1 MFQTIV
7 RFIFGEPGH
16 RLNQE
21 ERELSR
27 QIQSLRGLKVEDGR
41 VSISL
46 NQGGAGES
54 KFLLSVSDHMRLQR
68 AGEAHISHSLWQQ
81 LGSPPIGMYVSAS
94 CKCAQEA
101 RTLDLSFSQMVRCI
115 DEHLKSNKR
124 IR

>member
-1 MFQTIV
+1 MMETIL
-7 RFIFGEPGH
+7 RLIFGEPGH
-16 RLNQE
+16 RLTQA

-27 QIQSLRGLKVEDGR
+27 QIKSLKGLKVEDGR
-41 VSISL
+41 VSISP
-46 NQGGAGES
+46 NQGEAGKSE
-54 KFLLSVSDHMRLQR
+54 FVLLVSDHMRLQR

-101 RTLDLSFSQMVRCI
+101 QTLDLSFSQMVRCI

-124 IR
+124 TR